1 MLSSNPKHFTSTQL
15 KVIDDLH
22 REEIE
27 ILNEFMRVL
36 PNSDHDQIDEG
47 LQRLETGPPSFQWR
61 RGLYEEYMCPG
72 FKRHVAANSETLKAI
87 RKAKI
92 GMTSEI

>member
-47 LQRLETGPPSFQWR
+47 L
-61 RGLYEEYMCPG
+61 
-72 FKRHVAANSETLKAI
+72 
-87 RKAKI
+87 
-92 GMTSEI
+92 

>member
-47 LQRLETGPPSFQWR
+47 LQRLETGSPSFQ
-61 RGLYEEYMCPG
+61 
-72 FKRHVAANSETLKAI
+72 
-87 RKAKI
+87 
-92 GMTSEI
+92 